1 MEAQLRI
8 IGSLLMILGLIH
20 VGFPRHFKWKDE
32 LKSLS
37 LINKQMMEVH
47 TFFLALTVFLMGLLC
62 VISTHDLIHT
72 DLGKTISLGFSVF
85 WLIRLYFQFF
95 VYSSELWKG
104 KKLETSIHVLFIFFW
119 SYLSGVFGYIF
130 FS

>member
-1 MEAQLRI
+1 METQLRI
-8 IGSLLMILGLIH
+8 IGSLLMLLGLIH
-20 VGFPRHFKWKDE
+20 VGFPRHFKWKEE

>member
-1 MEAQLRI
+1 MEIQLRI
-8 IGSLLMILGLIH
+8 IGSLLMFLGLIH
-20 VGFPRHFKWKDE
+20 VGFPRRFKWKEE

-47 TFFLALTVFLMGLLC
+47 TFFLALTVFMMGLLC

-72 DLGKTISLGFSVF
+72 DLGKTISLGFSIF

-104 KKLETSIHVLFIFFW
+104 KKFETSIHLIFIFFW
-119 SYLSGVFGYIF
+119 SYLSGFFGYIF

>member
-1 MEAQLRI
+1 M
-8 IGSLLMILGLIH
+8 LLALIH
-20 VGFPRHFKWKDE
+20 VGFPHYFKWKEE
-32 LKSLS
+32 LSKLS

-62 VISTHDLIHT
+62 VLSTQDLIHT
-72 DLGKTISLGFSVF
+72 DLGKTISLGFSIF

-104 KKLETSIHVLFIFFW
+104 KKLETSIHILFIFFW
-119 SYLSGVFGYIF
+119 AYLSLIFGYIYF
-130 FS
+130 Q

>member
-1 MEAQLRI
+1 M
-8 IGSLLMILGLIH
+8 LLALIH
-20 VGFPRHFKWKDE
+20 VGFPRYFKWKEE
-32 LKSLS
+32 LSKLS

-62 VISTHDLIHT
+62 VLSTQDLIHT
-72 DLGKTISLGFSVF
+72 DLGKTISLGFSIF

-104 KKLETSIHVLFIFFW
+104 NKLETSIHILFSFFW
-119 SYLSGVFGYIF
+119 AYLSLIFGYIYF
-130 FS
+130 Q

>member
-1 MEAQLRI
+1 METQLRI

-20 VGFPRHFKWKDE
+20 VGFPRHFKWKEE

-95 VYSSELWKG
+95 VYSSEFWKG

-119 SYLSGVFGYIF
+119 AYLSLIFGYIYF
-130 FS
+130 Q